1 MRIVAIA
8 GRELRAL
15 FCSPLAWTV
24 LAVLQVILAYLFL
37 IQVEA
42 FVQWQS
48 RLAAIPGAPGL
59 TQIAVMPLLKTAG
72 FVLMLLVPLLTMRL
86 ISEERRSG
94 TFALLA
100 SAPVTMTE
108 IVLGK
113 FGAVFAFLVCMLGLV
128 ALLPLSLLAGGTLD
142 FGLLAAGL
150 LGLLLLGSAFASAG
164 LFVSTLTTQ
173 PPVAAVS
180 TFGLLLLLWILDLGA
195 ATGTQSETQL
205 FRHLSVLAHFDTLL
219 KGEVGTQDLAYFAL
233 FISTFL
239 GLSIRR
245 LDALRLQH

>member
-1 MRIVAIA
+1 MSIIAIA
-8 GRELRAL
+8 GRELRTL
-15 FCSPLAWTV
+15 FCSPIAWTV

-42 FVQWQS
+42 FVQWQP
-48 RLAAIPGAPGL
+48 RLAAIPNAPGL

-86 ISEERRSG
+86 ISEERRTG

-113 FGAVFAFLVCMLGLV
+113 FCAVFAFLLCMLGLV

-150 LGLLLLGSAFASAG
+150 LGLLLLGSAFASTG

-173 PPVAAVS
+173 PSVAAVS

-205 FRHLSVLAHFDTLL
+205 FRHLSVLRHFDTLL
-219 KGEVGTQDLAYFAL
+219 KGEVSTRDLAYFAL
-233 FISTFL
+233 FIATFL

>member
-1 MRIVAIA
+1 MSIIAIA
-8 GRELRAL
+8 GRELRTL
-15 FCSPLAWTV
+15 FCSPLAWAV
-24 LAVLQVILAYLFL
+24 LAVLQIILAYLFL
-37 IQVEA
+37 IQVDA

-59 TQIAVMPLLKTAG
+59 TQLAVVPVLKTAG
-72 FVLMLLVPLLTMRL
+72 FVLMLLLPLLTMRL
-86 ISEERRSG
+86 ISEERRTG

-100 SAPVTMTE
+100 SAPITVTE
-108 IVLGK
+108 IILGK
-113 FGAVFAFLVCMLGLV
+113 FFAVIAFLMAMLGLV
-128 ALLPLSLLAGGTLD
+128 ALLPFSLLAGGTLD

-150 LGLLLLGSAFASAG
+150 LGLCLLGSAFASAG
-164 LFVSTLTTQ
+164 LFVSTLTMQ
-173 PPVAAVS
+173 PSVAAVG

-205 FRHLSVLAHFDTLL
+205 FRHLSILAHFDTLL
-219 KGEVGTQDLAYFAL
+219 KGEVSTRDLAYFAL
-233 FISTFL
+233 FITTFL